1 MRCDKLLI
9 RATIAALFMLPSI
22 ASSQGGKMVKLSGLV
37 VDERGSPVP
46 SVDLTLRRGNKVEGI
61 TKSTDTGLFDFG
73 QVPPGTMLI
82 IARRLGFQELNL
94 QVDVDAD
101 LAQQT
106 VQVDLK
112 TVATKMEDVLVNE
125 SSGRLQEFIEHRKS
139 SKFGHFFDQEQ
150 IKAKSPRYV
159 SELFRNIPGARLF
172 PSPSGGQKLT
182 LRGCRPKIWVD
193 GVNAQDAEIDE
204 VIAPSEIAGIEIYPS
219 WAGTPPQYM
228 DRENRACGVV
238 LIWSRIT

>member
-1 MRCDKLLI
+1 
-9 RATIAALFMLPSI
+9 
-22 ASSQGGKMVKLSGLV
+22 MVKLSGLV